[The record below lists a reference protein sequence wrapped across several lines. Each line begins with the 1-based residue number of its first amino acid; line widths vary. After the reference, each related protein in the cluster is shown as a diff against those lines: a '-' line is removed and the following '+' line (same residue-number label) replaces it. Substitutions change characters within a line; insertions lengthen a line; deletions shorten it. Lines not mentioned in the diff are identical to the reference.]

1 MICCD
6 WVIAAVIQLNEIYMA
21 TIDTEYAN
29 TDFDLKSEAPF
40 DALHQELSLR
50 CLVLHYERG
59 DDDHYRAS
67 YESDHDGESKDCAAR
82 DILLI
87 VDAINALSEVAKT
100 QFETCY
106 LREFNIGFHCG
117 DTFGFVHS
125 IPDHA
130 INAVSS
136 ARCSLGVTLYPAR
149 KPDGTPQ
156 M

>member
-1 MICCD
+1 MT
-6 WVIAAVIQLNEIYMA
+6 
-21 TIDTEYAN
+21 TIETEYAN
-29 TDFDLKSEAPF
+29 TDFDLKSESAF
-40 DALHQELSLR
+40 DTLHQELSSR
-50 CLVLHYERG
+50 CLVLHYTCG
-59 DDDHYRAS
+59 DDGHYRAS
-67 YESDHDGESKDCAAR
+67 FESDHDGESKDCAER

-87 VDAINALSEVAKT
+87 IEAINALSDLAKT
-100 QFETCY
+100 EFETCY

-125 IPDHA
+125 IPGNA
-130 INAVSS
+130 INAVSD